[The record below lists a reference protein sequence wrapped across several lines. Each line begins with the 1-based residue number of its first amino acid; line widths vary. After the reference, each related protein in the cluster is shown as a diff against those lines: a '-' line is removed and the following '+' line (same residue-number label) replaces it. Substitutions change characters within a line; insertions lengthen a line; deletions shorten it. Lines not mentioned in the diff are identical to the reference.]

1 MTQRLEIDFAM
12 AEGAMLR
19 MLGLIERRGFE
30 VCGLSMSGT
39 GREGALAVDLSAR
52 DSGRGLEV
60 MAGQLR
66 RLTDVRHV
74 RISNQGSSS

>member
-1 MTQRLEIDFAM
+1 MTERLEVDFAM

-30 VCGLSMSGT
+30 VRAMSMTGSAGGGLLAVELSPRDT
-39 GREGALAVDLSAR
+39 GRNI
-52 DSGRGLEV
+52 EV

-66 RLTDVRHV
+66 RLVDVREV
-74 RISNQGSSS
+74 RVANRGLAS

>member
-1 MTQRLEIDFAM
+1 MTERLEVDFAM

-30 VCGLSMSGT
+30 VRAVSMSGSA
-39 GREGALAVDLSAR
+39 GRGSLAVELSPR
-52 DSGRGLEV
+52 DSGRDIEV

-66 RLTDVRHV
+66 RLVDVREV
-74 RISNQGSSS
+74 RVAHRGLRS